1 MKKNFLTI
9 TPDSGGGTASINV
22 AADPNLK
29 FKDRSETLTVAST
42 GGADK
47 DS

>member
-9 TPDSGGGTASINV
+9 TPESGGTASINV
-22 AADPNLK
+22 AADPNPK

-42 GGADK
+42 GGGANK